1 MPVVASE
8 LPSTNMNFPKREFN
22 TWYVVGQ
29 TTNKNKLVTIPPTA
43 LIRYPEHDT
52 QYTRA
57 Q

>member
-43 LIRYPEHDT
+43 LIRYPERDT